1 MRPAGPGH
9 LEPITTTTSTEDVRD
24 IARSLFFQTIDT
36 PTEDNKMS
44 TTITRKRSIRVWN
57 DDFQEWQ
64 GGWILIKLINDGEKA
79 IVQEDG
85 ERVSYVMD
93 LDDIEIER

>member
-1 MRPAGPGH
+1 MRP
-9 LEPITTTTSTEDVRD
+9 S
-24 IARSLFFQTIDT
+24 FFKTIDT

-93 LDDIEIER
+93 IDDIEIER